1 MESFP
6 TAISVKGMTIKA
18 KITAEKVSQPL
29 ESIES
34 VAAKGMLYAPRYL
47 RSFILSKIKK
57 DEQVSLYVSRNYI
70 CKKHLMPIQYVYNTD
85 FKLQNEQE
93 LSSWLNRVI
102 KSEQYVLG
110 HLTYAFF
117 SDEDLKTINIK
128 HLNREYYTDV
138 ISFDDSCDEV
148 INGNIAI
155 SVERVKENSKDYNCD
170 FLNEML
176 RVMVHGLLHLMGFND
191 KTKDEK
197 VLMRNAENE
206 KINMFHVEH

>member
-1 MESFP
+1 
-6 TAISVKGMTIKA
+6 
-18 KITAEKVSQPL
+18 
-29 ESIES
+29 
-34 VAAKGMLYAPRYL
+34 
-47 RSFILSKIKK
+47 
-57 DEQVSLYVSRNYI
+57 
-70 CKKHLMPIQYVYNTD
+70 MPIQYVYNTD

-93 LSSWLNRVI
+93 LTSWLNRVI
-102 KSEQYVLG
+102 KSEEHVLG
-110 HLTYAFF
+110 RLTYAFF

-128 HLNREYYTDV
+128 HLNRDYYTDV

-148 INGNIAI
+148 LNGSIAI
-155 SVERVKENSKDYNCD
+155 SVERVRENAKDYNCD

-176 RVMVHGLLHLMGFND
+176 RVMVHGLLHFMGFND

>member
-1 MESFP
+1 
-6 TAISVKGMTIKA
+6 
-18 KITAEKVSQPL
+18 
-29 ESIES
+29 
-34 VAAKGMLYAPRYL
+34 
-47 RSFILSKIKK
+47 
-57 DEQVSLYVSRNYI
+57 
-70 CKKHLMPIQYVYNTD
+70 MPIQYVYNTD

-102 KSEQYVLG
+102 KSEQHDLG

-128 HLNREYYTDV
+128 HLNRDYYTDV

-155 SVERVKENSKDYNCD
+155 SVERVKENAKDYNCD

-176 RVMVHGLLHLMGFND
+176 RVMVHGLLHFMGFND

>member
-1 MESFP
+1 MS
-6 TAISVKGMTIKA
+6 
-18 KITAEKVSQPL
+18 
-29 ESIES
+29 
-34 VAAKGMLYAPRYL
+34 
-47 RSFILSKIKK
+47 
-57 DEQVSLYVSRNYI
+57 
-70 CKKHLMPIQYVYNTD
+70 IQYVYNTD

-117 SDEDLKTINIK
+117 SDEDLKTIKIK

-155 SVERVKENSKDYNCD
+155 SVERVKENAKDYNCD

-176 RVMVHGLLHLMGFND
+176 RVMVHGLLHFMGFND